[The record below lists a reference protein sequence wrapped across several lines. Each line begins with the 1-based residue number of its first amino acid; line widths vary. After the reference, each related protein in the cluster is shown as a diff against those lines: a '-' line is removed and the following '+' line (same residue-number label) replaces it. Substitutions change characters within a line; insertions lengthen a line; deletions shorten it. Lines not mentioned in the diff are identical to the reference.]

1 MKTETVELRE
11 NEQILRQQKGDTWK
25 TPEMIMR
32 KQVSGTFTFTNQ
44 RICFRTWG
52 PFKSSAKYDIEYADI
67 ASIQDYSINVVIK
80 TGIEITTKNQKTY
93 KISVWKRNEV
103 KELINSYILNS

>member
-11 NEQILRQQKGDTWK
+11 YEQILRQQKGDTWK

-67 ASIQDYSINVVIK
+67 ASIQDYSIN
-80 TGIEITTKNQKTY
+80 EIGRASCRERVY
-93 KISVWKRNEV
+93 VLV
-103 KELINSYILNS
+103 